1 MQCNL
6 TYRGKSL
13 EATKTPKRT
22 KKSSIWENLWFK
34 ILSPFFRRVFLS
46 SIVDE
51 CCPLCQCY
59 PTPCT
64 GCLYLLWPAPSR
76 RKLQLS
82 SFPQRFSA
90 AVAFQTPGERNRAGA
105 LRDSRSQWLSNN
117 FLSQPQRLPSLPCVT
132 LIHDR
137 HMRREIIYISDTF
150 EMRLLSTTGTCPGGR
165 QYRSTPKPWDWG
177 KLLILIK
184 IRE

>member
-1 MQCNL
+1 MLCNII
-6 TYRGKSL
+6 YRGKSL
-13 EATKTPKRT
+13 EAKTTIRRRGQRNQVFEETYDLK
-22 KKSSIWENLWFK
+22 FQA
-34 ILSPFFRRVFLS
+34 PFFCRVFLG

-51 CCPLCQCY
+51 CCPLCQCC

-64 GCLYLLWPAPSR
+64 GRLYLLWPAPSR

-137 HMRREIIYISDTF
+137 HMRREIIVNIFLTHL
-150 EMRLLSTTGTCPGGR
+150 R
-165 QYRSTPKPWDWG
+165 
-177 KLLILIK
+177 
-184 IRE
+184 